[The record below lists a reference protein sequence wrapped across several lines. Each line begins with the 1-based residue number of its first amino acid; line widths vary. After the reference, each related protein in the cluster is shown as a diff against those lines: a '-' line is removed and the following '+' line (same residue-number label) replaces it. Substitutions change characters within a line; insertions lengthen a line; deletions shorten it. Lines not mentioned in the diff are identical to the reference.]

1 MTDLNKTKEAVKKE
15 LDEKLN
21 EIREDFVNSTDSMKK
36 NINMNVVY
44 VGLAVVLGFAV
55 AAILLG

>member
-15 LDEKLN
+15 LDEKLD
-21 EIREDFVNSTDSMKK
+21 EIREDFVDSTDSLKK